1 MGLAYLAEHKARHR
15 PVHPCLVAVG
25 RAICRSA
32 TAVQRKEPADA
43 AGPTSGQRH
52 QADTQPGSQCRHECQ
67 QCVGQ
72 LTTVLLP
79 RARGPRT
86 TGPLWPDG
94 LESTQSSRS
103 TGDSA
108 DIEPDRAAQR
118 WFACAPE
125 FGSHQAAKPRTDQ
138 AILAKERGPSGRPL
152 RYAVRTAAFSR
163 SSPCWATSAARLP

>member
-1 MGLAYLAEHKARHR
+1 MYLSIDERCSRLTSGALLGTIA
-15 PVHPCLVAVG
+15 
-25 RAICRSA
+25 CRS
-32 TAVQRKEPADA
+32 R
-43 AGPTSGQRH
+43 R
-52 QADTQPGSQCRHECQ
+52 
-67 QCVGQ
+67 
-72 LTTVLLP
+72 
-79 RARGPRT
+79 RGRMFAL
-86 TGPLWPDG
+86 GRQVDG
-94 LESTQSSRS
+94 LLTTQSSRS